1 MKRCRLRF
9 RRRKGASRERS
20 RRAPG
25 LEATIRSERTGARR
39 PCPVVAKRPAGSV
52 FEPMKGSTMNAL
64 TKTTEHQARSRKMYT
79 GRRGPQGCVVWASDG
94 NGERKPLNPRQEL
107 RNHSPTGFEWGY
119 GGSGPA
125 QLALAILAEHL
136 GNDDAALKL
145 YQNFKWACIA
155 QICGANWSLSSEE
168 IDNCLAR
175 LAEQQEDTQ
184 PLADPFPF

>member
-1 MKRCRLRF
+1 MWVI
-9 RRRKGASRERS
+9 A
-20 RRAPG
+20 
-25 LEATIRSERTGARR
+25 
-39 PCPVVAKRPAGSV
+39 
-52 FEPMKGSTMNAL
+52 
-64 TKTTEHQARSRKMYT
+64 
-79 GRRGPQGCVVWASDG
+79 G

-136 GNDDAALKL
+136 GNDDAALNL
-145 YQNFKWACIA
+145 YQDFKWACIA

-175 LAEQQEDTQ
+175 LSEQQEDTQ

>member
-9 RRRKGASRERS
+9 RRRKGASRKRS

-25 LEATIRSERTGARR
+25 LEATVRSKRTGARR

-79 GRRGPQGCVVWASDG
+79 GRRGPQGCVVWAIDG

-136 GNDDAALKL
+136 GNDDAALNL
-145 YQNFKWACIA
+145 YQDFKWTCIA
-155 QICGANWSLSSEE
+155 QICSANWSLSSEE

-175 LAEQQEDTQ
+175 LSELQEDTQ